1 MNVLKMNKTTWVWIA
16 LGAAAAAAL
25 VWAFSPRPVEV
36 EIAKVQQGVFEQA
49 IEEDGQTRLKN
60 RYAISAPVAAR
71 LARTTLREGDSLAA
85 GDIVAVLAPVMSS
98 MVDER
103 SARELAARL
112 RAASAGMESATARL
126 ERARVAL
133 EEARLDLKRNQR
145 LADDGFVSTARLD
158 TARLGLAAAQR
169 ELEAASAEREVAL
182 HERSQAAAALAPT
195 TATTTGASGRLL
207 VVRSP
212 ISGVVLKVPLQ
223 SEATITAGTVLLEA
237 GDPAHMEVVA
247 ELLTT
252 DAVQAQPGTRA
263 VIERWGGPPV
273 EGKVRRIEP
282 AAFTKISALGIEEQR
297 VKVLIDIVDP
307 PGTWRS
313 LGDGFRVGVRVITTR
328 VDQVLVIPVGAL
340 FTQGDGFAVYR
351 LDGNRAKLQP
361 VELGGRNNTSAWVR
375 NSLAAGQ
382 SVVVYPPS
390 SVVDGKRV
398 KIRKP

>member
-1 MNVLKMNKTTWVWIA
+1 MNVLKMNKTAWIWIA
-16 LGAAAAAAL
+16 LGAAAVAAL

-36 EIAKVQQGVFEQA
+36 EIATVQQGIFEQA

-60 RYAISAPVAAR
+60 RYAVSAPVAAR

-112 RAASAGMESATARL
+112 RASSAGMQSATARL
-126 ERARVAL
+126 ERARVSM
-133 EEARLDLKRNQR
+133 EEARLDLKRNQQ

-182 HERSQAAAALAPT
+182 HERAQAAAALQPIT
-195 TATTTGASGRLL
+195 TSGASGRLL

-223 SEATITAGTVLLEA
+223 SEATITAGTVLLEV
-237 GDPAHMEVVA
+237 GDPAQMEVVA

-273 EGKVRRIEP
+273 QGKVRRIEP
-282 AAFTKISALGIEEQR
+282 AAFTKVSALGIEEQR

-307 PGTWRS
+307 PGTWRN
-313 LGDGFRVGVRVITTR
+313 LGDGFRVGVRVITTS

-351 LDGNRAKLQP
+351 LDGNRARLQP
-361 VELGGRNNTSAWVR
+361 VELGGRNGTSAWIR
-375 NSLAAGQ
+375 KPLAAGQ
-382 SVVVYPPS
+382 SVVVYPS
-390 SVVDGKRV
+390 STVVDGKRV
-398 KIRKP
+398 KVRKP